1 MDADEQTNIEVI
13 VAIDDDVLRY
23 FGFGGVK
30 GRNSREFG
38 ALRAWR
44 HEQHKGQDLSLIHI

>member
-44 HEQHKGQDLSLIHI
+44 HEQHKGQDR